1 MSKYR
6 VKYSRNEFAKYISH
20 LDFMRCMVRT
30 FRRAEIPVKYS
41 QGFNPHMVMTIGLPM
56 SVGVTS
62 DGEYLDVELH
72 TDIPTEKFIEDVNKN
87 IPLGLKVVDVNII
100 DKTAP
105 PLSDIDSAIYMVKI
119 FGAEKIDTDKLL
131 SLPEIVVPKK
141 TKKGINDTDIKK
153 DIRSIEFIKNGENY
167 VMYRMHLS
175 AGGRSNLKP
184 ETVTS
189 AMEKYLGMTY
199 EGIEVHREELL
210 FLEK

>member
-1 MSKYR
+1 
-6 VKYSRNEFAKYISH
+6 
-20 LDFMRCMVRT
+20 MVRT

-41 QGFNPHMVMTIGLPM
+41 QGFNPHMIMTIGLPM

-72 TDIPTEKFIEDVNKN
+72 TDISTEKFIEDVNKN

-100 DKTAP
+100 GKEAP
-105 PLSDIDSAIYMVKI
+105 PLSDIDSAVYRVKI
-119 FGAEKIDTDKLL
+119 NGAEKIDTNALM

-153 DIRSIEFIKNGENY
+153 DIRGIEFIENGDNFT
-167 VMYRMHLS
+167 VYRMHLS

-184 ETVTS
+184 ETVAS

-199 EGIEVHREELL
+199 DSIEVHREELL

>member
-6 VKYSRNEFAKYISH
+6 VKYSRSEFAKYISH

-41 QGFNPHMVMTIGLPM
+41 QGFNPHMIMTIGLPM

-72 TDIPTEKFIEDVNKN
+72 TDVPTEKFIEDVNKN

-100 DKTAP
+100 GKEAP
-105 PLSDIDSAIYMVKI
+105 PLSDIDSAIYIVKI
-119 FGAEKIDTDKLL
+119 FGSERVDTDALMA
-131 SLPEIVVPKK
+131 LPEIVVPKK

-153 DIRSIEFIKNGENY
+153 DIRSIEY
-167 VMYRMHLS
+167 VESGDNFTVYRMHLS

-184 ETVTS
+184 ETVAT
-189 AMEKYLGMTY
+189 AMEKYLGMSY
-199 EGIEVHREELL
+199 DSINVHRQELL